1 MRSVLTCLGVSVL
14 ILLAWGLIVLA
25 SAGGE
30 NGLRFNKGA
39 DYFLTQQLKW
49 LALSIPCFCVALK
62 FDYHKWKE
70 LPWLTIAAYVF
81 VALLMVWALFCRE
94 VNGSHRWIIVGSAR
108 LLQPSELAKLLSII
122 VTAVFID
129 RLGWAIGKFLRGAL
143 CAALIVGVLMGLAV
157 AEPDFGA
164 TMVIGLTAAVLFL
177 VGGMKIVHMLALGA
191 MGGLAIG
198 VLLIFNPN
206 RMNRIFSWAKSSW
219 VGELFGFA
227 ATADAVVLSAKEQ
240 AAAHQADMA
249 LVAIR
254 NGGLTGVGMNKSMQK
269 LRYLPESHTDFI
281 FAIGAEEWGLIF
293 SLSLLALFAVFF
305 VCGMIISA
313 RAPDR
318 LGRLIAFGV
327 TFLIFFQ
334 VLFNIGVV
342 TKCLP
347 TKGLAFPFISYGGTN
362 LLSAVV
368 AVGILFN
375 IGLQIELPKSRPR
388 STI

>member
-1 MRSVLTCLGVSVL
+1 MRFVLTCLGVSVL

-30 NGLRFNKGA
+30 NGFRLHSDAN
-39 DYFLTQQLKW
+39 YFIARQLTW
-49 LALSIPCFCVALK
+49 LAVSLPCFLVALK

-70 LPWLTIAAYVF
+70 LPWLTIAFYAVI
-81 VALLMVWALFCRE
+81 VILMVMVFFFPKI
-94 VNGSHRWIIVGSAR
+94 NGSRRWVVLGPLR
-108 LLQPSELAKLLSII
+108 LQPSEFAKLLSII
-122 VTAVFID
+122 ATAVFID
-129 RLGWAIGKFLRGAL
+129 RSGWAIGKFLRGAF
-143 CAALIVGVLMGLAV
+143 CAACIVGVLMALAL

-177 VGGMKIVHMLALGA
+177 VGGMKIVHMIALGGMGFGVVATFLAL
-191 MGGLAIG
+191 
-198 VLLIFNPN
+198 NPN
-206 RMNRIFSWAKSSW
+206 RMNRILSWVKSSW
-219 VGELFGFA
+219 VGQFFGFA
-227 ATADAVVLSAKEQ
+227 SATD
-240 AAAHQADMA
+240 AAAILTDKELAAVHQAEMA
-249 LVAIR
+249 LVAFR

-293 SLSLLALFAVFF
+293 SLSLLALFAVLFI
-305 VCGMIISA
+305 CGMIISA

-318 LGRLIAFGV
+318 LGRLIAFGI

-334 VLFNIGVV
+334 VIFNIGVV

-347 TKGLAFPFISYGGTN
+347 TKGLALPFISYGGTN
-362 LLSAVV
+362 LLSAMM

-375 IGLQIELPKSRPR
+375 IGLQIELPKTRPR

>member
-1 MRSVLTCLGVSVL
+1 MRFVLTCLGVSVL

-30 NGLRFNKGA
+30 NGLRFGKGA
-39 DYFLTQQLKW
+39 DYFLFQQLKW
-49 LALSIPCFCVALK
+49 LVISIPCFCVALK

-70 LPWLTIAAYVF
+70 LPWLTFLAYVL
-81 VALLMVWALFCRE
+81 VAVLMTWALFCRE
-94 VNGSHRWIIVGSAR
+94 VNGSRRWIFLGSHR

-122 VTAVFID
+122 VVAVFID
-129 RLGWAIGKFLRGAL
+129 RSGWAIGKFLRGAL
-143 CAALIVGVLMGLAV
+143 CAVAIVGVFMALAL

-164 TMVIGLTAAVLFL
+164 TLVIGATAAVLFI
-177 VGGMKIVHMLALGA
+177 VGGMKFVHMLALGG

-198 VLLIFNPN
+198 VLLAFNPN
-206 RMNRIFSWAKSSW
+206 RMNRIFSWVKSSW
-219 VGELFGFA
+219 VGEVFGFA
-227 ATADAVVLSAKEQ
+227 TATDAVLSAKEQ

-249 LVAIR
+249 LVALR

-293 SLSLLALFAVFF
+293 SLSLLLLFVVFF
-305 VCGMIISA
+305 ACGMIISA

-318 LGRLIAFGV
+318 LGRLIAYGV

-334 VLFNIGVV
+334 VILNIGVV
-342 TKCLP
+342 TKLLP
-347 TKGLAFPFISYGGTN
+347 TKGLALPFISYGGTN
-362 LLSAVV
+362 LLSAMI

-375 IGLQIELPKSRPR
+375 IGLQIELPKTRPR

>member
-1 MRSVLTCLGVSVL
+1 MRFVLTCLGVSVL

-30 NGLRFNKGA
+30 NGLRFGKSA
-39 DYFLTQQLKW
+39 DYFLVQQLKW
-49 LALSIPCFCVALK
+49 LALSLPCFLVALK

-70 LPWLTIAAYVF
+70 LPWLTISAYVL
-81 VALLMVWALFCRE
+81 VVGLMVWTLFCRE
-94 VNGSHRWIIVGSAR
+94 VNGSRRWIFLGSHR
-108 LLQPSELAKLLSII
+108 LMQPSELAKLLSII
-122 VTAVFID
+122 ATAVFID
-129 RLGWAIGKFLRGAL
+129 RSGWAIGKFLRGAL
-143 CAALIVGVLMGLAV
+143 CAAAIVGLLMGLAV

-177 VGGMKIVHMLALGA
+177 VGGVKFVHMLALGG
-191 MGGLAIG
+191 MGGLVIG
-198 VLLIFNPN
+198 VLLAFNPN
-206 RMNRIFSWAKSSW
+206 RMNRIFSWVKSSW

-227 ATADAVVLSAKEQ
+227 ATVDAAALSAKEQ
-240 AAAHQADMA
+240 AAVHQVEQS
-249 LVAIR
+249 LVAFR

-293 SLSLLALFAVFF
+293 SLSLLALFVVLFI
-305 VCGMIISA
+305 CGMIISA

-318 LGRLIAFGV
+318 LGRLIAYGI

-347 TKGLAFPFISYGGTN
+347 TKGLALPFISYGGTN
-362 LLSAVV
+362 LLSAIV
-368 AVGILFN
+368 AIGILFN
-375 IGLQIELPKSRPR
+375 IGLQIELPKTRPR